1 MNELI
6 KDLKN
11 VQGYSMGDEN
21 VKIVCYADD
30 AALVAENENDPH
42 RLLHKFALSCEILQ
56 LNISS

>member
-21 VKIVCYADD
+21 VNIVCYADD
-30 AALVAENENDPH
+30 AALVVESENDLQ